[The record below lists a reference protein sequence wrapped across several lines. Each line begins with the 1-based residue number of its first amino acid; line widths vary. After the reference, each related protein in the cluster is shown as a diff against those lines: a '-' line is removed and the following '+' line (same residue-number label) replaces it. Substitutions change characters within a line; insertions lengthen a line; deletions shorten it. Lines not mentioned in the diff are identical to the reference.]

1 MFLCVWLK
9 MRSILFAGELTV
21 ETAEGYSE
29 RLNGT
34 HRVVEVACE
43 YVFVNSTELH
53 HNILGLNIG
62 DKSFNKSLIFLSY
75 WELVFSVEL
84 TIIFMNDL
92 EIFYRCLCDTS
103 MKVEHVRL
111 GFFVPDW
118 RFVAQLDQIGHVFAL
133 PLLDYRA
140 VIL

>member
-1 MFLCVWLK
+1 MFVCVWLG
-9 MRSILFAGELTV
+9 SIYE
-21 ETAEGYSE
+21 
-29 RLNGT
+29 
-34 HRVVEVACE
+34 
-43 YVFVNSTELH
+43 VNSIRRRAYCR
-53 HNILGLNIG
+53 NCWGLFRTPEWHTSGSWSRMWTLLRLFDRTASQYTRLKYRTFKFFYRIEN
-62 DKSFNKSLIFLSY
+62 
-75 WELVFSVEL
+75 WCFSVEL

-92 EIFYRCLCDTS
+92 EIFYRCLSDTY

-111 GFFVPDW
+111 GLFVPDW